1 MYFIVNSL
9 IHNEYI
15 NKNITTAANSNQTT
29 TTTIAPPPGM
39 LPIQIDKP
47 SIGFPSSIKNQSR
60 SSQNTILPSTTP
72 LMDQM
77 KTLSV
82 SSTPPLPT
90 TTSSRPVSITS
101 YLNEYEILDTSTQS
115 IKKPTTNIASFP
127 PRQNASLFT
136 SVTSTNEKPMSTSTN
151 TSKTNTTNG
160 HYSSSLLNNAIK
172 NDHPRLQSKANGN
185 NKNDMINNPQR
196 DTPIST
202 LSNEGSIRFGNTSGP
217 PTTSVTPSM

>member
-1 MYFIVNSL
+1 M
-9 IHNEYI
+9 
-15 NKNITTAANSNQTT
+15 TTAANSNQI

-47 SIGFPSSIKNQSR
+47 SIGFPSSITNQSR

-115 IKKPTTNIASFP
+115 IKKPLTNIASFP
-127 PRQNASLFT
+127 PRQNASLFNA
-136 SVTSTNEKPMSTSTN
+136 VTLTNEKPISTFNN
-151 TSKTNTTNG
+151 TSKPNTTNG
-160 HYSSSLLNNAIK
+160 NYSSSLLN
-172 NDHPRLQSKANGN
+172 DHSRLQTKSNVNIKTER
-185 NKNDMINNPQR
+185 INNQQR

-202 LSNEGSIRFGNTSGP
+202 FSNEGSIRFGNTSGP
-217 PTTSVTPSM
+217 QTTSVTPSM